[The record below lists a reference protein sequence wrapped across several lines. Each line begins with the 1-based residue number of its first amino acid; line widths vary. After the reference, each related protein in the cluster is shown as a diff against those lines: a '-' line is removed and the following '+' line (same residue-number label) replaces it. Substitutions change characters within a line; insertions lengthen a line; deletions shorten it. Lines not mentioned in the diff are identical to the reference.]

1 MISRMDFRHDP
12 ANEKYRAEWTA
23 AKILIIKSFDPT
35 LRITKFCC
43 RAVPDDRFGVLN
55 DPTCTNVGF
64 SLSSLSRKEGIW
76 RQMTTKFSCSRL
88 AVNISR
94 CLVACCAEQPPV
106 SSGGSLPR
114 YRAKKKGCMG
124 RKQEF
129 IFKSEAWDL
138 HFV

>member
-43 RAVPDDRFGVLN
+43 RAVPDDRFWVLN
-55 DPTCTNVGF
+55 DLTCTHVGF

-76 RQMTTKFSCSRL
+76 RKGTTNFSCSHL
-88 AVNISR
+88 PVDISR
-94 CLVACCAEQPPV
+94 CLASCSSEQPPV
-106 SSGGSLPR
+106 SMGGSVPR
-114 YRAKKKGCMG
+114 QRARKKGGCIG
-124 RKQEF
+124 
-129 IFKSEAWDL
+129 
-138 HFV
+138 